1 MRFDVGEDVANAFEG
16 DPGVFAGG
24 TAVAA
29 FQVGEESE
37 GDTRRIELFAAPV
50 LLLLLMIVF
59 RTLIAAALPLL
70 LAGLSILIS
79 FAVLSLLTEVTTI
92 DLFALTTVTG
102 LGIGLAIDYSLFV
115 VARYRVESAEGVPFL
130 SAQEATMRSAGRS
143 VLFSALTVAA
153 ALAALVVF
161 PQPFLRSTGIAGAIT
176 ALSAGATALLVL
188 PAVLAIIGPGVNRF
202 AVRGSGSMAPGR
214 GGIWRR
220 LPAFACRYPY
230 ASLLGG
236 GAVMLAL
243 ASAALGM
250 DLRTPDAR
258 ALPPRRRP
266 ARSPTRPWR
275 STRSPPPPSSSSPPT
290 SPRNPSACATN
301 VAGVDDVDDVSRP
314 EPIESGGFRLDVE
327 SSVDPL
333 ADEGEDLVR
342 AVRVEAPE
350 SWLVGGRAA
359 EQVDQQDSV
368 LDHAPWAIAL
378 VIAGN
383 VLVIAAMTRSLI
395 VPLLAVVV
403 SLLSVAASLGVLVL
417 VFETE
422 WTANLL
428 GTSVQDGI
436 DISVPVIAF
445 AVGFGLSTDYGIFL
459 FARIREERA
468 SGRPL
473 VDSIVEGV
481 SSTGRLI
488 SASAMLL
495 AVAVGAFVFSDL
507 VLVKEFAVA
516 IAVAV
521 LLDATLV
528 RGLLI
533 PAALR
538 IVHRPVA

>member
-143 VLFSALTVAA
+143 VFFSALTVAA

-230 ASLLGG
+230 ASLFGG

-258 ALPPRRRP
+258 ALPPEASARQVADATMSFDALP
-266 ARSPTRPWR
+266 ATSLFLVSPDE
-275 STRSPPPPSSSSPPT
+275 
-290 SPRNPSACATN
+290 SAQPQRLRDEL
-301 VAGVDDVDDVSRP
+301 AGVDDVDDVTRP
-314 EPIESGGFRLDVE
+314 EPIESGFRVDVE

-333 ADEGEDLVR
+333 GDEGEDLVR

-468 SGRPL
+468 SGLPL

>member
-1 MRFDVGEDVANAFEG
+1 
-16 DPGVFAGG
+16 
-24 TAVAA
+24 
-29 FQVGEESE
+29 
-37 GDTRRIELFAAPV
+37 
-50 LLLLLMIVF
+50 
-59 RTLIAAALPLL
+59 
-70 LAGLSILIS
+70 
-79 FAVLSLLTEVTTI
+79 
-92 DLFALTTVTG
+92 
-102 LGIGLAIDYSLFV
+102 
-115 VARYRVESAEGVPFL
+115 
-130 SAQEATMRSAGRS
+130 
-143 VLFSALTVAA
+143 
-153 ALAALVVF
+153 
-161 PQPFLRSTGIAGAIT
+161 
-176 ALSAGATALLVL
+176 
-188 PAVLAIIGPGVNRF
+188 
-202 AVRGSGSMAPGR
+202 
-214 GGIWRR
+214 
-220 LPAFACRYPY
+220 
-230 ASLLGG
+230 
-236 GAVMLAL
+236 MLAL

-258 ALPPRRRP
+258 ALPEEASARQVADATMEFDALP
-266 ARSPTRPWR
+266 ATFLYLVSPDE
-275 STRSPPPPSSSSPPT
+275 
-290 SPRNPSACATN
+290 SAQPQRLR
-301 VAGVDDVDDVSRP
+301 DDVAEVADVDAVSRP
-314 EPIESGGFRLDVE
+314 EPIEAGGFRLDVE

-342 AVRVEAPE
+342 AVRGETPE
-350 SWLVGGRAA
+350 TWLVGGRAA

-417 VFETE
+417 AFETE
-422 WTANLL
+422 WTANIL

-459 FARIREERA
+459 FARIREEREG
-468 SGRPL
+468 GRAL

-538 IVHRPVA
+538 IVNRPVA